1 MYTKEEFKIKLKQNL
16 NNLEIS
22 EIINKLID
30 FMFDDCDDYF
40 SSGFELEVDQQHEIW
55 KMYSEDPNF
64 YNCLF
69 TFAKA
74 DGSGSSYSFWI
85 NNNQTNL
92 DEVPIVISGSEGGLH
107 VVAENI
113 KELLKILS
121 YDAEASVDHDGVAY
135 YKEDEE
141 DIKKFFENLAY
152 KAELMSQ
159 HNGVAYDKDDYAY
172 SDGMMRS
179 KCNPIYLQWL
189 KDQFNYTTFE
199 DLNETVINEIVIKAQ
214 DKYQKQFKEWIEK
227 FYKE

>member
-22 EIINKLID
+22 EILNKLID

-40 SSGFELEVDQQHEIW
+40 SSGFELEIDEDHENW

-69 TFAKA
+69 TFARVDSTGSA
-74 DGSGSSYSFWI
+74 DSFWI

-92 DEVPIVISGSEGGLH
+92 DEVPIVIEGGEGCLH

-113 KELLKILS
+113 KELLKILA
-121 YDAEASVDHDGVAY
+121 YDVEASVDHYGVGY

-141 DIKKFFENLAY
+141 DIKNFYENLAY
-152 KAELMSQ
+152 KAALMSQ
-159 HNGVAYDKDDYAY
+159 NNGVAYDKDDYAY
-172 SDGMMRS
+172 YDGMLIS

-189 KDQFNYTTFE
+189 KKQFNYTTFE
-199 DLNETVINEIVIKAQ
+199 DQYLKSLLALDMTKIIQVG
-214 DKYQKQFKEWIEK
+214 YL
-227 FYKE
+227 

>member
-40 SSGFELEVDQQHEIW
+40 SSGFELEIDENHENW

-74 DGSGSSYSFWI
+74 DGSGSDYSFWI

-92 DEVPIVISGSEGGLH
+92 DEVPIVIAGSEGGLH

-113 KELLKILS
+113 KELLKILA
-121 YDAEASVDHDGVAY
+121 YDVEASVDHYGVNY

-141 DIKKFFENLAY
+141 DIKKFYEHLAY

-159 HNGVAYDKDDYAY
+159 HNGVAYDKDDYVY
-172 SDGMMRS
+172 YEGMLRS
-179 KCNPIYLQWL
+179 KCNHLYLQWL
-189 KDQFNYTTFE
+189 KEQFNYTNFE
-199 DLNETVINEIVIKAQ
+199 DLNETVIHEILIKAQ
-214 DKYQKQFKEWIEK
+214 DKYQKQFQEWIEK
-227 FYKE
+227 FYQE